1 MPVNTGLWNNRSLI
15 ARMAQRDIHSRYQG
29 SIFGVVWAIATPLLL
44 LGAYWFVLGEVLG
57 ARWDGISRV
66 ELPIVLFTGL
76 MVHLFFA
83 EIVGRAP
90 SLVIENS
97 TYVKKVVFPLEVLS
111 VMTVVTAL
119 FHLAISMA
127 VLFVGKLIITGT
139 VSAAWVFLPVALIA
153 LIPMALGFSWFFSS
167 ISVYLRDVQQVV
179 PLALTLLMFLSPIF
193 YPLSMVP
200 QEYRFGMYLNPLT
213 VPIEQARRITVEG
226 QAPDWSILAVYAAFS
241 IAVMIAGRWWFSR
254 TKQGF
259 ADVL

>member
-1 MPVNTGLWNNRSLI
+1 MVNSGLWKHRALLG
-15 ARMAQRDIHSRYQG
+15 RMVQRDIHSRYQG

-57 ARWDGISRV
+57 ARWEGISPR

-76 MVHLFFA
+76 MIHLYFS

-90 SLVIENS
+90 GLVIENS

-111 VMTVVTAL
+111 AMTAATAL
-119 FHLAISMA
+119 FHLAISVA
-127 VLFVGKLIITGT
+127 VLFVGQLIITGS
-139 VSAAWVFLPVALIA
+139 VSAAWVFLPITLIVVT
-153 LIPMALGFSWFFSS
+153 PMALGLSWFVSS

-179 PLALTLLMFLSPIF
+179 PLVLTLLMFISPIF
-193 YPLSMVP
+193 YPLSLVP
-200 QEYRFGMYLNPLT
+200 QEYRLGMYLNPLT

-226 QAPDWSILAVYAAFS
+226 LAPDLGIMALYSIFS
-241 IAVMIAGRWWFSR
+241 LAVMIAGKWWFSR